1 MTDPPA
7 RPRIRLFVDAPLA
20 AGAPVALDP
29 AQAHYLRRVMRLG
42 AGAPVAVFN
51 GRDGEWRAELAGA
64 ALLEARAQ
72 LRPQP
77 PPRGPVLAFAP
88 PRRPRLELLVEKAA
102 ELGARALQPVA
113 LRRARPIG
121 ARPERLR
128 ARAVAAAEQCGRLD
142 VPKVAAPVPLPE
154 LLARPAPL
162 AWGDP
167 RGRPPGEVLPGMRGA
182 GAVLLVGPEGGFDGG
197 ERRMLA
203 ASGAARPV
211 ALGPLVLRV
220 ETAAL
225 ALLALWRAFAGGG
238 LSGVGADAI
247 QTGGGRSETMGGAP

>member
-7 RPRIRLFVDAPLA
+7 RPRTRLFVDAPLA

-29 AQAHYLRRVMRLG
+29 ARAHYLRRVMRLG
-42 AGAPVAVFN
+42 AGASVAVFN

-64 ALLEARAQ
+64 ALLEARAP

-88 PRRPRLELLVEKAA
+88 PRRPRLELLVEKAT

-113 LRRARPIG
+113 LRRARPG
-121 ARPERLR
+121 GGRPERLR
-128 ARAVAAAEQCGRLD
+128 ARAVEAAEQCGRLD
-142 VPKVAAPVPLPE
+142 VPEVAAPVPLPE
-154 LLARPAPL
+154 LLARSAPL

-225 ALLALWRAFAGGG
+225 ALLALWRAFAGDAACYDGG
-238 LSGVGADAI
+238 EAAANDGSA
-247 QTGGGRSETMGGAP
+247 R